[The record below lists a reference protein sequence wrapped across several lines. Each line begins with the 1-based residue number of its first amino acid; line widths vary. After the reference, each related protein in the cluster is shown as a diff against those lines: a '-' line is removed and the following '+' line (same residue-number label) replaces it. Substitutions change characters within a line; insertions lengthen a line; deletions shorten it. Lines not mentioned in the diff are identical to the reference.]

1 MCLLKGSDAV
11 WQVLKGIFPNLDKK
25 MMSQWRDWDHYLD
38 LGSKNKDASA
48 SELSNWAL
56 FENDLK
62 ALMRRYR
69 KWAN

>member
-25 MMSQWRDWDHYLD
+25 MMSQWRDQGHYLD
-38 LGSKNKDASA
+38 LGSKNKHPSA

-56 FENDLK
+56 LKNDLK

-69 KWAN
+69 KRAN